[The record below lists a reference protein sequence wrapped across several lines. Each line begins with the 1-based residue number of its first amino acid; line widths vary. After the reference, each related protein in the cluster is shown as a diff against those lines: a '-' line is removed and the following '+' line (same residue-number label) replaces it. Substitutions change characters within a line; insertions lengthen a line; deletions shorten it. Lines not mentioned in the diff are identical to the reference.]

1 MIILQANK
9 IERSFAGEV
18 LFDNITLQVDERD
31 RIALVGK
38 NGAGKST
45 LLKILVGEEEPTS
58 GEINKKK
65 DISLSYLAQDSRF
78 ESENTIYDEML
89 HVFDDLRRTEK
100 QLRQME
106 LEMGE
111 KSGEDLDKL
120 MADYDRLSENFRQA
134 GGFTYEADIRAILNG
149 FKFDE
154 SMWQMKIA
162 ELSGGQNTRLALAK
176 MLLEKPNLLVL
187 DEPTNHLDI
196 ETIAWLENY
205 LVNYSGALII
215 VSHDRYFLDKVATV
229 TLDLTKHS
237 LDRYVGN
244 YSRFVELKEQ
254 KLATEAKNYEKQ
266 QKEIAALEDFVNRNL
281 VRASTTKRAQS
292 RRKQLEK
299 MERLDKPESGKKSAN
314 MTFQSEKTSGNV
326 VLTVENAAIGYD
338 GEILSEPINLDLRKM
353 NAVAI
358 VGPNGIGKSTFIK
371 SIVDQIPFIKGEKRF
386 GANVEVG
393 YYDQTQSKLT
403 PSNTVLDELWND
415 FKLTP
420 EVEIRNRLGAFLF
433 SGDDVKKSVGM
444 LSGGEKAR
452 LLLAKLSMENNNF
465 LILDEPTNHLDND
478 MVLWLEE
485 FLNSFRG
492 VLIMVTHDRYFLDR
506 VTNKIVEI
514 DKGKLYEYDTNYSG
528 FVELKVQR
536 EEMELAT
543 ERKRQSLLR
552 VEMEWMKQGIKAR
565 GTRQRARTERFE
577 ELKNAKGP
585 SMQQNVEMDS
595 ISSRL
600 GKTTIELEHI
610 SKGFGD
616 KHLINDFSYIFLRD
630 DRIGFIG
637 PNGCGK
643 STLMKMIMG
652 ILKPDEGNITIGD
665 TVKIGYFAQ
674 ENEDMTGDIRVI
686 DYIKNVAEYIQT
698 TKGQTSASQMLDRF
712 LFPPELQY
720 TPLDKLSGGEQRRL
734 YLLKVLM
741 EAPNVLILDEPT
753 NDLDIQ
759 TLTILEDYLD
769 TFAGIVITVSHDR
782 YFLDRIVNRI
792 FAFEEGGHLKQYE
805 GGYTDYLEKVKPA
818 AKPEKSKPA
827 KKENNGK
834 KFQKEHQKKLK
845 FTYKEQKEFETI
857 DDDIA
862 KLEEKL
868 EQLDEEIMENAT
880 NSGKLAEL
888 TEQKESAQAELD
900 EKMDR
905 WVYLNDLAEQIANQ

>member
-1 MIILQANK
+1 MNILNIEHISK
-9 IERSFAGEV
+9 IYGEKV
-18 LFDNITLQVDERD
+18 IFDDVSLGIHSGDKIGVIGVNGT
-31 RIALVGK
+31 GK
-38 NGAGKST
+38 TT
-45 LLKILVGEEEPTS
+45 LLKIIAKINEPDK
-58 GEINKKK
+58 GQIICGNG
-65 DISLSYLAQDSRF
+65 IRVSYLPQNPEFPKKQSILEYVMDGKEHQDWKT
-78 ESENTIYDEML
+78 ESEAKTILTKLGIYD
-89 HVFDDLRRTEK
+89 
-100 QLRQME
+100 
-106 LEMGE
+106 
-111 KSGEDLDKL
+111 
-120 MADYDRLSENFRQA
+120 
-134 GGFTYEADIRAILNG
+134 
-149 FKFDE
+149 FDE
-154 SMWQMKIA
+154 GCDH
-162 ELSGGQNTRLALAK
+162 LSGGQKKRVALART
-176 MLLEKPNLLVL
+176 LV
-187 DEPTNHLDI
+187 DPT
-196 ETIAWLENY
+196 
-205 LVNYSGALII
+205 
-215 VSHDRYFLDKVATV
+215 
-229 TLDLTKHS
+229 
-237 LDRYVGN
+237 
-244 YSRFVELKEQ
+244 
-254 KLATEAKNYEKQ
+254 
-266 QKEIAALEDFVNRNL
+266 
-281 VRASTTKRAQS
+281 
-292 RRKQLEK
+292 
-299 MERLDKPESGKKSAN
+299 
-314 MTFQSEKTSGNV
+314 
-326 VLTVENAAIGYD
+326 
-338 GEILSEPINLDLRKM
+338 
-353 NAVAI
+353 
-358 VGPNGIGKSTFIK
+358 
-371 SIVDQIPFIKGEKRF
+371 
-386 GANVEVG
+386 EV
-393 YYDQTQSKLT
+393 
-403 PSNTVLDELWND
+403 
-415 FKLTP
+415 
-420 EVEIRNRLGAFLF
+420 
-433 SGDDVKKSVGM
+433 
-444 LSGGEKAR
+444 
-452 LLLAKLSMENNNF
+452 

-514 DKGKLYEYDTNYSG
+514 EKGKLYEYDTNYSG
-528 FVELKVQR
+528 FIELKVQR

-616 KHLINDFSYIFLRD
+616 KHLINDFSYIVLRD

-652 ILKPDEGNITIGD
+652 ILKPDVGNITIGD

-686 DYIKNVAEYIQT
+686 DYIRNVAEYIQT
-698 TKGQTSASQMLDRF
+698 TKGQASASQMLDRF

-805 GGYTDYLEKVKPA
+805 GGYTDYLEKVKPIA
-818 AKPEKSKPA
+818 KQEKGKPEK
-827 KKENNGK
+827 KESNGK

-862 KLEEKL
+862 KLEEK
-868 EQLDEEIMENAT
+868 NRT
-880 NSGKLAEL
+880 V
-888 TEQKESAQAELD
+888 
-900 EKMDR
+900 R
-905 WVYLNDLAEQIANQ
+905 

>member
-1 MIILQANK
+1 MMNILNIEHISK
-9 IERSFAGEV
+9 IYGEKV
-18 LFDNITLQVDERD
+18 IFDDVSLGIHSGDKIGVIGVNGT
-31 RIALVGK
+31 GK
-38 NGAGKST
+38 TT
-45 LLKILVGEEEPTS
+45 LLKIIAKINEPDK
-58 GEINKKK
+58 GQIICGNG
-65 DISLSYLAQDSRF
+65 IRVSYLPQNPEFPKKQSILEYVMDGKEHQDWKT
-78 ESENTIYDEML
+78 ESEAKTILTKLGIYD
-89 HVFDDLRRTEK
+89 
-100 QLRQME
+100 
-106 LEMGE
+106 
-111 KSGEDLDKL
+111 
-120 MADYDRLSENFRQA
+120 
-134 GGFTYEADIRAILNG
+134 
-149 FKFDE
+149 FDE
-154 SMWQMKIA
+154 GCDH
-162 ELSGGQNTRLALAK
+162 LSGGQKKRVALART
-176 MLLEKPNLLVL
+176 LV
-187 DEPTNHLDI
+187 DPT
-196 ETIAWLENY
+196 
-205 LVNYSGALII
+205 
-215 VSHDRYFLDKVATV
+215 
-229 TLDLTKHS
+229 
-237 LDRYVGN
+237 
-244 YSRFVELKEQ
+244 
-254 KLATEAKNYEKQ
+254 
-266 QKEIAALEDFVNRNL
+266 
-281 VRASTTKRAQS
+281 
-292 RRKQLEK
+292 
-299 MERLDKPESGKKSAN
+299 
-314 MTFQSEKTSGNV
+314 
-326 VLTVENAAIGYD
+326 
-338 GEILSEPINLDLRKM
+338 
-353 NAVAI
+353 
-358 VGPNGIGKSTFIK
+358 
-371 SIVDQIPFIKGEKRF
+371 
-386 GANVEVG
+386 EV
-393 YYDQTQSKLT
+393 
-403 PSNTVLDELWND
+403 
-415 FKLTP
+415 
-420 EVEIRNRLGAFLF
+420 
-433 SGDDVKKSVGM
+433 
-444 LSGGEKAR
+444 
-452 LLLAKLSMENNNF
+452 

-698 TKGQTSASQMLDRF
+698 TKGQASASQMLDRF

-845 FTYKEQKEFETI
+845 FTYKEQKEFEKI

>member
-1 MIILQANK
+1 MNILNIEHISK
-9 IERSFAGEV
+9 IYGEKV
-18 LFDNITLQVDERD
+18 IFDDVSLGIHSGDKIGVIGVNGT
-31 RIALVGK
+31 GK
-38 NGAGKST
+38 TT
-45 LLKILVGEEEPTS
+45 LLKIIAKINEPDK
-58 GEINKKK
+58 GQIICGNG
-65 DISLSYLAQDSRF
+65 IRVSYLPQNPEFPKKQSILEYVMDGKEHQDWKT
-78 ESENTIYDEML
+78 ESEAKTILTKLGIYD
-89 HVFDDLRRTEK
+89 
-100 QLRQME
+100 
-106 LEMGE
+106 
-111 KSGEDLDKL
+111 
-120 MADYDRLSENFRQA
+120 
-134 GGFTYEADIRAILNG
+134 
-149 FKFDE
+149 FDE
-154 SMWQMKIA
+154 GCDH
-162 ELSGGQNTRLALAK
+162 LSGGQKKRVALART
-176 MLLEKPNLLVL
+176 LV
-187 DEPTNHLDI
+187 DPT
-196 ETIAWLENY
+196 
-205 LVNYSGALII
+205 
-215 VSHDRYFLDKVATV
+215 
-229 TLDLTKHS
+229 
-237 LDRYVGN
+237 
-244 YSRFVELKEQ
+244 
-254 KLATEAKNYEKQ
+254 
-266 QKEIAALEDFVNRNL
+266 
-281 VRASTTKRAQS
+281 
-292 RRKQLEK
+292 
-299 MERLDKPESGKKSAN
+299 
-314 MTFQSEKTSGNV
+314 
-326 VLTVENAAIGYD
+326 
-338 GEILSEPINLDLRKM
+338 
-353 NAVAI
+353 
-358 VGPNGIGKSTFIK
+358 
-371 SIVDQIPFIKGEKRF
+371 
-386 GANVEVG
+386 EV
-393 YYDQTQSKLT
+393 
-403 PSNTVLDELWND
+403 
-415 FKLTP
+415 
-420 EVEIRNRLGAFLF
+420 
-433 SGDDVKKSVGM
+433 
-444 LSGGEKAR
+444 
-452 LLLAKLSMENNNF
+452 

-610 SKGFGD
+610 SKGFGN

-698 TKGQTSASQMLDRF
+698 TKGQASASQMLDRF

-805 GGYTDYLEKVKPA
+805 GGYIDYLEKVKPA

>member
-1 MIILQANK
+1 MNILNIEHISK
-9 IERSFAGEV
+9 IYGEKV
-18 LFDNITLQVDERD
+18 IFDDVSLGIHSGDKIGVIGVNGT
-31 RIALVGK
+31 GK
-38 NGAGKST
+38 TT
-45 LLKILVGEEEPTS
+45 LLKIIAKINEPDK
-58 GEINKKK
+58 GQIICGNG
-65 DISLSYLAQDSRF
+65 IRVSYLPQNPEFPKKQSILEYVLDGKEHQDWKT
-78 ESENTIYDEML
+78 ESEAKTILTKLGIYD
-89 HVFDDLRRTEK
+89 
-100 QLRQME
+100 
-106 LEMGE
+106 
-111 KSGEDLDKL
+111 
-120 MADYDRLSENFRQA
+120 
-134 GGFTYEADIRAILNG
+134 
-149 FKFDE
+149 FDE
-154 SMWQMKIA
+154 GCDH
-162 ELSGGQNTRLALAK
+162 LSGGQKKRVALART
-176 MLLEKPNLLVL
+176 LV
-187 DEPTNHLDI
+187 DPT
-196 ETIAWLENY
+196 
-205 LVNYSGALII
+205 
-215 VSHDRYFLDKVATV
+215 
-229 TLDLTKHS
+229 
-237 LDRYVGN
+237 
-244 YSRFVELKEQ
+244 
-254 KLATEAKNYEKQ
+254 
-266 QKEIAALEDFVNRNL
+266 
-281 VRASTTKRAQS
+281 
-292 RRKQLEK
+292 
-299 MERLDKPESGKKSAN
+299 
-314 MTFQSEKTSGNV
+314 
-326 VLTVENAAIGYD
+326 
-338 GEILSEPINLDLRKM
+338 
-353 NAVAI
+353 
-358 VGPNGIGKSTFIK
+358 
-371 SIVDQIPFIKGEKRF
+371 
-386 GANVEVG
+386 EV
-393 YYDQTQSKLT
+393 
-403 PSNTVLDELWND
+403 
-415 FKLTP
+415 
-420 EVEIRNRLGAFLF
+420 
-433 SGDDVKKSVGM
+433 
-444 LSGGEKAR
+444 
-452 LLLAKLSMENNNF
+452 

-698 TKGQTSASQMLDRF
+698 TKGQASASQMLDRF

>member
-1 MIILQANK
+1 MNILNIEHISK
-9 IERSFAGEV
+9 IYGEKV
-18 LFDNITLQVDERD
+18 IFDDVSLGIHSGDKIGVIGVNGT
-31 RIALVGK
+31 GK
-38 NGAGKST
+38 TT
-45 LLKILVGEEEPTS
+45 LLKIIAKINEPDK
-58 GEINKKK
+58 GQIICGNG
-65 DISLSYLAQDSRF
+65 IRVSYLPQNPEFPKKQSILEYVMDGKEHQDWKT
-78 ESENTIYDEML
+78 ESEAKTILTKLGIYD
-89 HVFDDLRRTEK
+89 
-100 QLRQME
+100 
-106 LEMGE
+106 
-111 KSGEDLDKL
+111 
-120 MADYDRLSENFRQA
+120 
-134 GGFTYEADIRAILNG
+134 
-149 FKFDE
+149 FDE
-154 SMWQMKIA
+154 GCDH
-162 ELSGGQNTRLALAK
+162 LSGGQKKRVALART
-176 MLLEKPNLLVL
+176 LV
-187 DEPTNHLDI
+187 DPT
-196 ETIAWLENY
+196 
-205 LVNYSGALII
+205 
-215 VSHDRYFLDKVATV
+215 
-229 TLDLTKHS
+229 
-237 LDRYVGN
+237 
-244 YSRFVELKEQ
+244 
-254 KLATEAKNYEKQ
+254 
-266 QKEIAALEDFVNRNL
+266 
-281 VRASTTKRAQS
+281 
-292 RRKQLEK
+292 
-299 MERLDKPESGKKSAN
+299 
-314 MTFQSEKTSGNV
+314 
-326 VLTVENAAIGYD
+326 
-338 GEILSEPINLDLRKM
+338 
-353 NAVAI
+353 
-358 VGPNGIGKSTFIK
+358 
-371 SIVDQIPFIKGEKRF
+371 
-386 GANVEVG
+386 EV
-393 YYDQTQSKLT
+393 
-403 PSNTVLDELWND
+403 
-415 FKLTP
+415 
-420 EVEIRNRLGAFLF
+420 
-433 SGDDVKKSVGM
+433 
-444 LSGGEKAR
+444 
-452 LLLAKLSMENNNF
+452 

-610 SKGFGD
+610 SKGFGN

-698 TKGQTSASQMLDRF
+698 TKGQVSASQMLDRF

-805 GGYTDYLEKVKPA
+805 GGYTDYIEKVKPA

>member
-1 MIILQANK
+1 MNILNIEHISK
-9 IERSFAGEV
+9 IYGEKV
-18 LFDNITLQVDERD
+18 IFDDVSLGIHSGDKIGVIGVNGT
-31 RIALVGK
+31 GK
-38 NGAGKST
+38 TT
-45 LLKILVGEEEPTS
+45 LLKIIAKINEPDK
-58 GEINKKK
+58 GQIICGNG
-65 DISLSYLAQDSRF
+65 IRVSYLPQNPEFPKKQSILEYVMDGKEHQDWKT
-78 ESENTIYDEML
+78 ESEAKTILTKLGIYD
-89 HVFDDLRRTEK
+89 
-100 QLRQME
+100 
-106 LEMGE
+106 
-111 KSGEDLDKL
+111 
-120 MADYDRLSENFRQA
+120 
-134 GGFTYEADIRAILNG
+134 
-149 FKFDE
+149 FDE
-154 SMWQMKIA
+154 GCDH
-162 ELSGGQNTRLALAK
+162 LSGGQKKRVALART
-176 MLLEKPNLLVL
+176 LV
-187 DEPTNHLDI
+187 DPT
-196 ETIAWLENY
+196 
-205 LVNYSGALII
+205 
-215 VSHDRYFLDKVATV
+215 
-229 TLDLTKHS
+229 
-237 LDRYVGN
+237 
-244 YSRFVELKEQ
+244 
-254 KLATEAKNYEKQ
+254 
-266 QKEIAALEDFVNRNL
+266 
-281 VRASTTKRAQS
+281 
-292 RRKQLEK
+292 
-299 MERLDKPESGKKSAN
+299 
-314 MTFQSEKTSGNV
+314 
-326 VLTVENAAIGYD
+326 
-338 GEILSEPINLDLRKM
+338 
-353 NAVAI
+353 
-358 VGPNGIGKSTFIK
+358 
-371 SIVDQIPFIKGEKRF
+371 
-386 GANVEVG
+386 EV
-393 YYDQTQSKLT
+393 
-403 PSNTVLDELWND
+403 
-415 FKLTP
+415 
-420 EVEIRNRLGAFLF
+420 
-433 SGDDVKKSVGM
+433 
-444 LSGGEKAR
+444 
-452 LLLAKLSMENNNF
+452 

-616 KHLINDFSYIFLRD
+616 KHLINDFSYIVLRD

-686 DYIKNVAEYIQT
+686 DYIRNVAEYIQT
-698 TKGQTSASQMLDRF
+698 TKGQASASQMLDRF

-805 GGYTDYLEKVKPA
+805 GGYTDYLEKVKPI
-818 AKPEKSKPA
+818 AKQEKSKPE

-834 KFQKEHQKKLK
+834 KCQKEHQKKLK

-862 KLEEKL
+862 KLEEKI

-888 TEQKESAQAELD
+888 TQQKEETEEALN

>member
-1 MIILQANK
+1 MNILNIEHISK
-9 IERSFAGEV
+9 IYGEKV
-18 LFDNITLQVDERD
+18 IFDDVSLGIHSGDKIGVIGVNGT
-31 RIALVGK
+31 GK
-38 NGAGKST
+38 TT
-45 LLKILVGEEEPTS
+45 LLKIIAKINEPDK
-58 GEINKKK
+58 GQIICGNG
-65 DISLSYLAQDSRF
+65 IRVSYLPQNPEFPKKQSILEYVMDGKEHQDWKT
-78 ESENTIYDEML
+78 ESEAKTILTKLGIYD
-89 HVFDDLRRTEK
+89 
-100 QLRQME
+100 
-106 LEMGE
+106 
-111 KSGEDLDKL
+111 
-120 MADYDRLSENFRQA
+120 
-134 GGFTYEADIRAILNG
+134 
-149 FKFDE
+149 FDE
-154 SMWQMKIA
+154 GCDH
-162 ELSGGQNTRLALAK
+162 LSGGQKKRVALART
-176 MLLEKPNLLVL
+176 LV
-187 DEPTNHLDI
+187 DPT
-196 ETIAWLENY
+196 
-205 LVNYSGALII
+205 
-215 VSHDRYFLDKVATV
+215 
-229 TLDLTKHS
+229 
-237 LDRYVGN
+237 
-244 YSRFVELKEQ
+244 
-254 KLATEAKNYEKQ
+254 
-266 QKEIAALEDFVNRNL
+266 
-281 VRASTTKRAQS
+281 
-292 RRKQLEK
+292 
-299 MERLDKPESGKKSAN
+299 
-314 MTFQSEKTSGNV
+314 
-326 VLTVENAAIGYD
+326 
-338 GEILSEPINLDLRKM
+338 
-353 NAVAI
+353 
-358 VGPNGIGKSTFIK
+358 
-371 SIVDQIPFIKGEKRF
+371 
-386 GANVEVG
+386 EV
-393 YYDQTQSKLT
+393 
-403 PSNTVLDELWND
+403 
-415 FKLTP
+415 
-420 EVEIRNRLGAFLF
+420 
-433 SGDDVKKSVGM
+433 
-444 LSGGEKAR
+444 
-452 LLLAKLSMENNNF
+452 

-616 KHLINDFSYIFLRD
+616 KHLINDFSYIVLRD

-686 DYIKNVAEYIQT
+686 DYIRNVAEYIQT
-698 TKGQTSASQMLDRF
+698 TKGQASASQMLDRF

-805 GGYTDYLEKVKPA
+805 GGYTDYLEKVKPI
-818 AKPEKSKPA
+818 AKQEKSKPE
-827 KKENNGK
+827 KKKNNGK

-862 KLEEKL
+862 KLEEKI

-888 TEQKESAQAELD
+888 TQQKEETEEALN

>member
-1 MIILQANK
+1 ML
-9 IERSFAGEV
+9 
-18 LFDNITLQVDERD
+18 
-31 RIALVGK
+31 
-38 NGAGKST
+38 
-45 LLKILVGEEEPTS
+45 
-58 GEINKKK
+58 K
-65 DISLSYLAQDSRF
+65 DISLDVNKGEVVAIIGPSGSGKSTFLKIIAGIEEPDAGEIVSGRGVTVSYLAQAPQFNPGDTIVGYVIKDKNNA
-78 ESENTIYDEML
+78 SEAEAKTILTKLGITDFDAAINT
-89 HVFDDLRRTEK
+89 
-100 QLRQME
+100 
-106 LEMGE
+106 
-111 KSGEDLDKL
+111 
-120 MADYDRLSENFRQA
+120 
-134 GGFTYEADIRAILNG
+134 
-149 FKFDE
+149 
-154 SMWQMKIA
+154 
-162 ELSGGQNTRLALAK
+162 LSGGQRKRIALART
-176 MLLEKPNLLVL
+176 LVS
-187 DEPTNHLDI
+187 P
-196 ETIAWLENY
+196 A
-205 LVNYSGALII
+205 
-215 VSHDRYFLDKVATV
+215 
-229 TLDLTKHS
+229 
-237 LDRYVGN
+237 
-244 YSRFVELKEQ
+244 
-254 KLATEAKNYEKQ
+254 
-266 QKEIAALEDFVNRNL
+266 
-281 VRASTTKRAQS
+281 
-292 RRKQLEK
+292 
-299 MERLDKPESGKKSAN
+299 
-314 MTFQSEKTSGNV
+314 
-326 VLTVENAAIGYD
+326 
-338 GEILSEPINLDLRKM
+338 
-353 NAVAI
+353 
-358 VGPNGIGKSTFIK
+358 
-371 SIVDQIPFIKGEKRF
+371 
-386 GANVEVG
+386 EV
-393 YYDQTQSKLT
+393 
-403 PSNTVLDELWND
+403 
-415 FKLTP
+415 
-420 EVEIRNRLGAFLF
+420 
-433 SGDDVKKSVGM
+433 
-444 LSGGEKAR
+444 
-452 LLLAKLSMENNNF
+452 

-616 KHLINDFSYIFLRD
+616 KHLINDFSYIVLRD

-637 PNGCGK
+637 SNGCGK

-686 DYIKNVAEYIQT
+686 DYIRNVAEYIQT
-698 TKGQTSASQMLDRF
+698 TKGQASASQMLDRF

-805 GGYTDYLEKVKPA
+805 GGYTDYLE
-818 AKPEKSKPA
+818 AKERKGQSLETRSDMNGGTVQGETAEPEK
-827 KKENNGK
+827 KKSAADTWKQNRK
-834 KFQKEHQKKLK
+834 QKLK
-845 FTYKEQKEFETI
+845 FTYKEQKEFDTI

-862 KLEEKL
+862 ALEERL
-868 EQLDEEIMENAT
+868 EQKRSRRPLFQDVR
-880 NSGKLAEL
+880 
-888 TEQKESAQAELD
+888 QK
-900 EKMDR
+900 
-905 WVYLNDLAEQIANQ
+905 

>member
-1 MIILQANK
+1 MMNILNIEHISK
-9 IERSFAGEV
+9 IYGEKV
-18 LFDNITLQVDERD
+18 IFDDVSLGIHSGDKIGVIGVNGT
-31 RIALVGK
+31 GK
-38 NGAGKST
+38 TT
-45 LLKILVGEEEPTS
+45 LLKIIVKINEPDK
-58 GEINKKK
+58 GQIICGNG
-65 DISLSYLAQDSRF
+65 IRVSYLPQNPEFPKKQSILEYVMDGKEHQDWKT
-78 ESENTIYDEML
+78 ESEAKTILTKLGIYD
-89 HVFDDLRRTEK
+89 
-100 QLRQME
+100 
-106 LEMGE
+106 
-111 KSGEDLDKL
+111 
-120 MADYDRLSENFRQA
+120 
-134 GGFTYEADIRAILNG
+134 
-149 FKFDE
+149 FDE
-154 SMWQMKIA
+154 GCDH
-162 ELSGGQNTRLALAK
+162 LSGGQKKRVALART
-176 MLLEKPNLLVL
+176 LV
-187 DEPTNHLDI
+187 DPT
-196 ETIAWLENY
+196 
-205 LVNYSGALII
+205 
-215 VSHDRYFLDKVATV
+215 
-229 TLDLTKHS
+229 
-237 LDRYVGN
+237 
-244 YSRFVELKEQ
+244 
-254 KLATEAKNYEKQ
+254 
-266 QKEIAALEDFVNRNL
+266 
-281 VRASTTKRAQS
+281 
-292 RRKQLEK
+292 
-299 MERLDKPESGKKSAN
+299 
-314 MTFQSEKTSGNV
+314 
-326 VLTVENAAIGYD
+326 
-338 GEILSEPINLDLRKM
+338 
-353 NAVAI
+353 
-358 VGPNGIGKSTFIK
+358 
-371 SIVDQIPFIKGEKRF
+371 
-386 GANVEVG
+386 EV
-393 YYDQTQSKLT
+393 
-403 PSNTVLDELWND
+403 
-415 FKLTP
+415 
-420 EVEIRNRLGAFLF
+420 
-433 SGDDVKKSVGM
+433 
-444 LSGGEKAR
+444 
-452 LLLAKLSMENNNF
+452 

-698 TKGQTSASQMLDRF
+698 TKGQASASQMLDRF

>member
-1 MIILQANK
+1 MNILNIEHISK
-9 IERSFAGEV
+9 IYGEKV
-18 LFDNITLQVDERD
+18 IFDDVSLGIHSGDKIGVIGVNGT
-31 RIALVGK
+31 GK
-38 NGAGKST
+38 TT
-45 LLKILVGEEEPTS
+45 LLKIIAKINEPDK
-58 GEINKKK
+58 GQIICGNG
-65 DISLSYLAQDSRF
+65 IRVSYLPQNPEFPKKQSILEYVMDGKEHQDWKT
-78 ESENTIYDEML
+78 ESEAKKILTKLGIYD
-89 HVFDDLRRTEK
+89 
-100 QLRQME
+100 
-106 LEMGE
+106 
-111 KSGEDLDKL
+111 
-120 MADYDRLSENFRQA
+120 
-134 GGFTYEADIRAILNG
+134 
-149 FKFDE
+149 FDE
-154 SMWQMKIA
+154 GCDH
-162 ELSGGQNTRLALAK
+162 LSGGQKKRVALART
-176 MLLEKPNLLVL
+176 LV
-187 DEPTNHLDI
+187 DPT
-196 ETIAWLENY
+196 
-205 LVNYSGALII
+205 
-215 VSHDRYFLDKVATV
+215 
-229 TLDLTKHS
+229 
-237 LDRYVGN
+237 
-244 YSRFVELKEQ
+244 
-254 KLATEAKNYEKQ
+254 
-266 QKEIAALEDFVNRNL
+266 
-281 VRASTTKRAQS
+281 
-292 RRKQLEK
+292 
-299 MERLDKPESGKKSAN
+299 
-314 MTFQSEKTSGNV
+314 
-326 VLTVENAAIGYD
+326 
-338 GEILSEPINLDLRKM
+338 
-353 NAVAI
+353 
-358 VGPNGIGKSTFIK
+358 
-371 SIVDQIPFIKGEKRF
+371 
-386 GANVEVG
+386 EV
-393 YYDQTQSKLT
+393 
-403 PSNTVLDELWND
+403 
-415 FKLTP
+415 
-420 EVEIRNRLGAFLF
+420 
-433 SGDDVKKSVGM
+433 
-444 LSGGEKAR
+444 
-452 LLLAKLSMENNNF
+452 

-610 SKGFGD
+610 SKGFGN

-698 TKGQTSASQMLDRF
+698 TKGQASASQMLDRF

>member
-1 MIILQANK
+1 MNILNIEHISK
-9 IERSFAGEV
+9 IYGEKV
-18 LFDNITLQVDERD
+18 IFDDVSLGIHSGDKIGVIGVNGT
-31 RIALVGK
+31 GK
-38 NGAGKST
+38 TT
-45 LLKILVGEEEPTS
+45 LLKIIAKINEPDK
-58 GEINKKK
+58 GQIICGNG
-65 DISLSYLAQDSRF
+65 IRVSYLPQNPEFPKKQSILEYVMDGKEHQDWKT
-78 ESENTIYDEML
+78 ESEAKTILTKLGIYD
-89 HVFDDLRRTEK
+89 
-100 QLRQME
+100 
-106 LEMGE
+106 
-111 KSGEDLDKL
+111 
-120 MADYDRLSENFRQA
+120 
-134 GGFTYEADIRAILNG
+134 
-149 FKFDE
+149 FDE
-154 SMWQMKIA
+154 GCDH
-162 ELSGGQNTRLALAK
+162 LSGGQKKRVALART
-176 MLLEKPNLLVL
+176 LV
-187 DEPTNHLDI
+187 DPT
-196 ETIAWLENY
+196 
-205 LVNYSGALII
+205 
-215 VSHDRYFLDKVATV
+215 
-229 TLDLTKHS
+229 
-237 LDRYVGN
+237 
-244 YSRFVELKEQ
+244 
-254 KLATEAKNYEKQ
+254 
-266 QKEIAALEDFVNRNL
+266 
-281 VRASTTKRAQS
+281 
-292 RRKQLEK
+292 
-299 MERLDKPESGKKSAN
+299 
-314 MTFQSEKTSGNV
+314 
-326 VLTVENAAIGYD
+326 
-338 GEILSEPINLDLRKM
+338 
-353 NAVAI
+353 
-358 VGPNGIGKSTFIK
+358 
-371 SIVDQIPFIKGEKRF
+371 
-386 GANVEVG
+386 EV
-393 YYDQTQSKLT
+393 
-403 PSNTVLDELWND
+403 
-415 FKLTP
+415 
-420 EVEIRNRLGAFLF
+420 
-433 SGDDVKKSVGM
+433 
-444 LSGGEKAR
+444 
-452 LLLAKLSMENNNF
+452 

-595 ISSRL
+595 TSSRL

-610 SKGFGD
+610 SKGFGN
-616 KHLINDFSYIFLRD
+616 KHQINDFSYIFLRD

-698 TKGQTSASQMLDRF
+698 TKGQASASQMLDRF

>member
-1 MIILQANK
+1 MNILNIEHISK
-9 IERSFAGEV
+9 IYGEKV
-18 LFDNITLQVDERD
+18 IFDDVSLGIHSGDKIGVIGVNGT
-31 RIALVGK
+31 GK
-38 NGAGKST
+38 TT
-45 LLKILVGEEEPTS
+45 LLKIIAKINEPDK
-58 GEINKKK
+58 GQIICGNG
-65 DISLSYLAQDSRF
+65 IRVSYLPQNPEFPKKQSILEYVMDGKEHQDWKT
-78 ESENTIYDEML
+78 ESEAKTILTKLGIYD
-89 HVFDDLRRTEK
+89 
-100 QLRQME
+100 
-106 LEMGE
+106 
-111 KSGEDLDKL
+111 
-120 MADYDRLSENFRQA
+120 
-134 GGFTYEADIRAILNG
+134 
-149 FKFDE
+149 FDE
-154 SMWQMKIA
+154 GCDH
-162 ELSGGQNTRLALAK
+162 LSGGQKKRVALART
-176 MLLEKPNLLVL
+176 LV
-187 DEPTNHLDI
+187 DPT
-196 ETIAWLENY
+196 
-205 LVNYSGALII
+205 
-215 VSHDRYFLDKVATV
+215 
-229 TLDLTKHS
+229 
-237 LDRYVGN
+237 
-244 YSRFVELKEQ
+244 
-254 KLATEAKNYEKQ
+254 
-266 QKEIAALEDFVNRNL
+266 
-281 VRASTTKRAQS
+281 
-292 RRKQLEK
+292 
-299 MERLDKPESGKKSAN
+299 
-314 MTFQSEKTSGNV
+314 
-326 VLTVENAAIGYD
+326 
-338 GEILSEPINLDLRKM
+338 
-353 NAVAI
+353 
-358 VGPNGIGKSTFIK
+358 
-371 SIVDQIPFIKGEKRF
+371 
-386 GANVEVG
+386 EV
-393 YYDQTQSKLT
+393 
-403 PSNTVLDELWND
+403 
-415 FKLTP
+415 
-420 EVEIRNRLGAFLF
+420 
-433 SGDDVKKSVGM
+433 
-444 LSGGEKAR
+444 
-452 LLLAKLSMENNNF
+452 

-616 KHLINDFSYIFLRD
+616 KHLINDFSYIVLRD

-652 ILKPDEGNITIGD
+652 ILQPDEGNITIGD

-686 DYIKNVAEYIQT
+686 DYIRNVAEYIQT
-698 TKGQTSASQMLDRF
+698 TKGQASASQMLDRF

-759 TLTILEDYLD
+759 TLTILEDYL
-769 TFAGIVITVSHDR
+769 
-782 YFLDRIVNRI
+782 
-792 FAFEEGGHLKQYE
+792 
-805 GGYTDYLEKVKPA
+805 EKVKPI
-818 AKPEKSKPA
+818 AKQEKSKPE

-862 KLEEKL
+862 KLEEKI

-888 TEQKESAQAELD
+888 TQQKEETEEALN

>member
-1 MIILQANK
+1 MMNILNIEHISK
-9 IERSFAGEV
+9 IYGEKV
-18 LFDNITLQVDERD
+18 IFDDVSLGIHSGDKIGVIGVNGT
-31 RIALVGK
+31 GK
-38 NGAGKST
+38 TT
-45 LLKILVGEEEPTS
+45 LLKIIAKINEPDK
-58 GEINKKK
+58 GQIICGNR
-65 DISLSYLAQDSRF
+65 IRVSYLPQNPEFPKKQSILEYVMDGKEHQDWKT
-78 ESENTIYDEML
+78 ESEAKTILTKLGIYD
-89 HVFDDLRRTEK
+89 
-100 QLRQME
+100 
-106 LEMGE
+106 
-111 KSGEDLDKL
+111 
-120 MADYDRLSENFRQA
+120 
-134 GGFTYEADIRAILNG
+134 
-149 FKFDE
+149 FDE
-154 SMWQMKIA
+154 GCDH
-162 ELSGGQNTRLALAK
+162 LSGGQKKRVALART
-176 MLLEKPNLLVL
+176 LV
-187 DEPTNHLDI
+187 DPT
-196 ETIAWLENY
+196 
-205 LVNYSGALII
+205 
-215 VSHDRYFLDKVATV
+215 
-229 TLDLTKHS
+229 
-237 LDRYVGN
+237 
-244 YSRFVELKEQ
+244 
-254 KLATEAKNYEKQ
+254 
-266 QKEIAALEDFVNRNL
+266 
-281 VRASTTKRAQS
+281 
-292 RRKQLEK
+292 
-299 MERLDKPESGKKSAN
+299 
-314 MTFQSEKTSGNV
+314 
-326 VLTVENAAIGYD
+326 
-338 GEILSEPINLDLRKM
+338 
-353 NAVAI
+353 
-358 VGPNGIGKSTFIK
+358 
-371 SIVDQIPFIKGEKRF
+371 
-386 GANVEVG
+386 EV
-393 YYDQTQSKLT
+393 
-403 PSNTVLDELWND
+403 
-415 FKLTP
+415 
-420 EVEIRNRLGAFLF
+420 
-433 SGDDVKKSVGM
+433 
-444 LSGGEKAR
+444 
-452 LLLAKLSMENNNF
+452 

-616 KHLINDFSYIFLRD
+616 KHLINDFSYIVLRD

-686 DYIKNVAEYIQT
+686 DYIRNVAEYIQT
-698 TKGQTSASQMLDRF
+698 TKGQASASQMLDRF

-805 GGYTDYLEKVKPA
+805 GGYTDYLEKVKPI
-818 AKPEKSKPA
+818 AKQEKSKLE

-834 KFQKEHQKKLK
+834 KFRKEHQKKLK

-862 KLEEKL
+862 KLEEKI

-888 TEQKESAQAELD
+888 TQQKEETEEALNK
-900 EKMDR
+900 KMDR

>member
-1 MIILQANK
+1 MMNILNIEHISK
-9 IERSFAGEV
+9 IYGEKV
-18 LFDNITLQVDERD
+18 IFDDVSLGIHSGDKIGVIGVNGT
-31 RIALVGK
+31 GK
-38 NGAGKST
+38 TT
-45 LLKILVGEEEPTS
+45 LLKIIAKINEPDK
-58 GEINKKK
+58 GQIICGNG
-65 DISLSYLAQDSRF
+65 IRVSYLPQNPEFPKKQSILEYVMDGKEHQDWKT
-78 ESENTIYDEML
+78 ESEAKTILTKLGIYD
-89 HVFDDLRRTEK
+89 
-100 QLRQME
+100 
-106 LEMGE
+106 
-111 KSGEDLDKL
+111 
-120 MADYDRLSENFRQA
+120 
-134 GGFTYEADIRAILNG
+134 
-149 FKFDE
+149 FDE
-154 SMWQMKIA
+154 
-162 ELSGGQNTRLALAK
+162 ECDHLSGGQKKRVALART
-176 MLLEKPNLLVL
+176 LV
-187 DEPTNHLDI
+187 DPT
-196 ETIAWLENY
+196 
-205 LVNYSGALII
+205 
-215 VSHDRYFLDKVATV
+215 
-229 TLDLTKHS
+229 
-237 LDRYVGN
+237 
-244 YSRFVELKEQ
+244 
-254 KLATEAKNYEKQ
+254 
-266 QKEIAALEDFVNRNL
+266 
-281 VRASTTKRAQS
+281 
-292 RRKQLEK
+292 
-299 MERLDKPESGKKSAN
+299 
-314 MTFQSEKTSGNV
+314 
-326 VLTVENAAIGYD
+326 
-338 GEILSEPINLDLRKM
+338 
-353 NAVAI
+353 
-358 VGPNGIGKSTFIK
+358 
-371 SIVDQIPFIKGEKRF
+371 
-386 GANVEVG
+386 EV
-393 YYDQTQSKLT
+393 
-403 PSNTVLDELWND
+403 
-415 FKLTP
+415 
-420 EVEIRNRLGAFLF
+420 
-433 SGDDVKKSVGM
+433 
-444 LSGGEKAR
+444 
-452 LLLAKLSMENNNF
+452 

-698 TKGQTSASQMLDRF
+698 TKGQASASQMLDRF

-827 KKENNGK
+827 KKENSGK

>member
-1 MIILQANK
+1 MNILNIEHISK
-9 IERSFAGEV
+9 IYGEKV
-18 LFDNITLQVDERD
+18 IFDDVSLGIHSGDKIGVIGVNGT
-31 RIALVGK
+31 GK
-38 NGAGKST
+38 TT
-45 LLKILVGEEEPTS
+45 LLKIIAKINEPDK
-58 GEINKKK
+58 GQIICGNG
-65 DISLSYLAQDSRF
+65 IRVSYLPQNPEFPKKQSILEYVMDGKEHQDWKT
-78 ESENTIYDEML
+78 ESEAKTILTKLGIYD
-89 HVFDDLRRTEK
+89 
-100 QLRQME
+100 
-106 LEMGE
+106 
-111 KSGEDLDKL
+111 
-120 MADYDRLSENFRQA
+120 
-134 GGFTYEADIRAILNG
+134 
-149 FKFDE
+149 FDE
-154 SMWQMKIA
+154 
-162 ELSGGQNTRLALAK
+162 ECDHLSGGQKKRVALART
-176 MLLEKPNLLVL
+176 LV
-187 DEPTNHLDI
+187 DPT
-196 ETIAWLENY
+196 
-205 LVNYSGALII
+205 
-215 VSHDRYFLDKVATV
+215 
-229 TLDLTKHS
+229 
-237 LDRYVGN
+237 
-244 YSRFVELKEQ
+244 
-254 KLATEAKNYEKQ
+254 
-266 QKEIAALEDFVNRNL
+266 
-281 VRASTTKRAQS
+281 
-292 RRKQLEK
+292 
-299 MERLDKPESGKKSAN
+299 
-314 MTFQSEKTSGNV
+314 
-326 VLTVENAAIGYD
+326 
-338 GEILSEPINLDLRKM
+338 
-353 NAVAI
+353 
-358 VGPNGIGKSTFIK
+358 
-371 SIVDQIPFIKGEKRF
+371 
-386 GANVEVG
+386 EV
-393 YYDQTQSKLT
+393 
-403 PSNTVLDELWND
+403 
-415 FKLTP
+415 
-420 EVEIRNRLGAFLF
+420 
-433 SGDDVKKSVGM
+433 
-444 LSGGEKAR
+444 
-452 LLLAKLSMENNNF
+452 

-616 KHLINDFSYIFLRD
+616 KHLINDFSYIVLRD

-686 DYIKNVAEYIQT
+686 DYIRNVAEYIQT
-698 TKGQTSASQMLDRF
+698 TKGQASASQMLDRF

-805 GGYTDYLEKVKPA
+805 GGYTDYLEKVKPI
-818 AKPEKSKPA
+818 AKQEKSKLE

-862 KLEEKL
+862 KLEEKI

-888 TEQKESAQAELD
+888 TQQKEETEEALNK
-900 EKMDR
+900 KMDR

>member
-1 MIILQANK
+1 
-9 IERSFAGEV
+9 
-18 LFDNITLQVDERD
+18 
-31 RIALVGK
+31 
-38 NGAGKST
+38 
-45 LLKILVGEEEPTS
+45 
-58 GEINKKK
+58 
-65 DISLSYLAQDSRF
+65 
-78 ESENTIYDEML
+78 
-89 HVFDDLRRTEK
+89 
-100 QLRQME
+100 
-106 LEMGE
+106 
-111 KSGEDLDKL
+111 
-120 MADYDRLSENFRQA
+120 
-134 GGFTYEADIRAILNG
+134 
-149 FKFDE
+149 
-154 SMWQMKIA
+154 
-162 ELSGGQNTRLALAK
+162 
-176 MLLEKPNLLVL
+176 
-187 DEPTNHLDI
+187 
-196 ETIAWLENY
+196 
-205 LVNYSGALII
+205 
-215 VSHDRYFLDKVATV
+215 
-229 TLDLTKHS
+229 
-237 LDRYVGN
+237 
-244 YSRFVELKEQ
+244 
-254 KLATEAKNYEKQ
+254 
-266 QKEIAALEDFVNRNL
+266 
-281 VRASTTKRAQS
+281 
-292 RRKQLEK
+292 
-299 MERLDKPESGKKSAN
+299 
-314 MTFQSEKTSGNV
+314 
-326 VLTVENAAIGYD
+326 
-338 GEILSEPINLDLRKM
+338 
-353 NAVAI
+353 
-358 VGPNGIGKSTFIK
+358 
-371 SIVDQIPFIKGEKRF
+371 
-386 GANVEVG
+386 
-393 YYDQTQSKLT
+393 
-403 PSNTVLDELWND
+403 
-415 FKLTP
+415 
-420 EVEIRNRLGAFLF
+420 
-433 SGDDVKKSVGM
+433 
-444 LSGGEKAR
+444 
-452 LLLAKLSMENNNF
+452 
-465 LILDEPTNHLDND
+465 
-478 MVLWLEE
+478 
-485 FLNSFRG
+485 
-492 VLIMVTHDRYFLDR
+492 
-506 VTNKIVEI
+506 
-514 DKGKLYEYDTNYSG
+514 
-528 FVELKVQR
+528 
-536 EEMELAT
+536 
-543 ERKRQSLLR
+543 
-552 VEMEWMKQGIKAR
+552 
-565 GTRQRARTERFE
+565 
-577 ELKNAKGP
+577 
-585 SMQQNVEMDS
+585 MDS

-698 TKGQTSASQMLDRF
+698 TKGQASASQMLDRF

-818 AKPEKSKPA
+818 AKPEKSKPS

>member
-1 MIILQANK
+1 MNILNIEHISK
-9 IERSFAGEV
+9 IYGEKV
-18 LFDNITLQVDERD
+18 IFDDVSLGIHSGDKIGVIGVNGT
-31 RIALVGK
+31 GK
-38 NGAGKST
+38 TT
-45 LLKILVGEEEPTS
+45 LLKIIAKINEPDK
-58 GEINKKK
+58 GQIICGNG
-65 DISLSYLAQDSRF
+65 IRVSYLPQNPEFPKKQSILEYVMDGKEHQDWKT
-78 ESENTIYDEML
+78 ESEAKTILTKLGIYD
-89 HVFDDLRRTEK
+89 FDKGCDH
-100 QLRQME
+100 
-106 LEMGE
+106 
-111 KSGEDLDKL
+111 
-120 MADYDRLSENFRQA
+120 
-134 GGFTYEADIRAILNG
+134 
-149 FKFDE
+149 
-154 SMWQMKIA
+154 
-162 ELSGGQNTRLALAK
+162 LSGGQKKRVALART
-176 MLLEKPNLLVL
+176 LV
-187 DEPTNHLDI
+187 DPT
-196 ETIAWLENY
+196 
-205 LVNYSGALII
+205 
-215 VSHDRYFLDKVATV
+215 
-229 TLDLTKHS
+229 
-237 LDRYVGN
+237 
-244 YSRFVELKEQ
+244 
-254 KLATEAKNYEKQ
+254 
-266 QKEIAALEDFVNRNL
+266 
-281 VRASTTKRAQS
+281 
-292 RRKQLEK
+292 
-299 MERLDKPESGKKSAN
+299 
-314 MTFQSEKTSGNV
+314 
-326 VLTVENAAIGYD
+326 
-338 GEILSEPINLDLRKM
+338 
-353 NAVAI
+353 
-358 VGPNGIGKSTFIK
+358 
-371 SIVDQIPFIKGEKRF
+371 
-386 GANVEVG
+386 EV
-393 YYDQTQSKLT
+393 
-403 PSNTVLDELWND
+403 
-415 FKLTP
+415 
-420 EVEIRNRLGAFLF
+420 
-433 SGDDVKKSVGM
+433 
-444 LSGGEKAR
+444 
-452 LLLAKLSMENNNF
+452 

-485 FLNSFRG
+485 FLNGFRG

-585 SMQQNVEMDS
+585 AMQQNVEMDS

-616 KHLINDFSYIFLRD
+616 KHLINDFSYIVLRD

-652 ILKPDEGNITIGD
+652 ILEPDEGNITIGD

-686 DYIKNVAEYIQT
+686 DYIRNVAEYIQT
-698 TKGQTSASQMLDRF
+698 TKGQASASQMLDRF

-805 GGYTDYLEKVKPA
+805 GGYTDYLERVKPVV
-818 AKPEKSKPA
+818 KPEKSKSA
-827 KKENNGK
+827 KKENSGK
-834 KFQKEHQKKLK
+834 KFQKEPQVSFRGVGWGLWDLLAG
-845 FTYKEQKEFETI
+845 

-888 TEQKESAQAELD
+888 TEQKEAAQAQLD

>member
-1 MIILQANK
+1 MNILNIEHISK
-9 IERSFAGEV
+9 IYGEKV
-18 LFDNITLQVDERD
+18 IFDDVSLGIHSGDKIGVIGVNGT
-31 RIALVGK
+31 GK
-38 NGAGKST
+38 TT
-45 LLKILVGEEEPTS
+45 LLKIIAKINEPDK
-58 GEINKKK
+58 GQIICGNG
-65 DISLSYLAQDSRF
+65 IRVSYLPQNPEFPKKQSILEYVMDGKEHQDWKT
-78 ESENTIYDEML
+78 ESEAKTILTKLGIYD
-89 HVFDDLRRTEK
+89 
-100 QLRQME
+100 
-106 LEMGE
+106 
-111 KSGEDLDKL
+111 
-120 MADYDRLSENFRQA
+120 
-134 GGFTYEADIRAILNG
+134 
-149 FKFDE
+149 FDE
-154 SMWQMKIA
+154 GCDH
-162 ELSGGQNTRLALAK
+162 LSGGQKKRVALART
-176 MLLEKPNLLVL
+176 LV
-187 DEPTNHLDI
+187 DPT
-196 ETIAWLENY
+196 
-205 LVNYSGALII
+205 
-215 VSHDRYFLDKVATV
+215 
-229 TLDLTKHS
+229 
-237 LDRYVGN
+237 
-244 YSRFVELKEQ
+244 
-254 KLATEAKNYEKQ
+254 
-266 QKEIAALEDFVNRNL
+266 
-281 VRASTTKRAQS
+281 
-292 RRKQLEK
+292 
-299 MERLDKPESGKKSAN
+299 
-314 MTFQSEKTSGNV
+314 
-326 VLTVENAAIGYD
+326 
-338 GEILSEPINLDLRKM
+338 
-353 NAVAI
+353 
-358 VGPNGIGKSTFIK
+358 
-371 SIVDQIPFIKGEKRF
+371 
-386 GANVEVG
+386 EV
-393 YYDQTQSKLT
+393 
-403 PSNTVLDELWND
+403 
-415 FKLTP
+415 
-420 EVEIRNRLGAFLF
+420 
-433 SGDDVKKSVGM
+433 
-444 LSGGEKAR
+444 
-452 LLLAKLSMENNNF
+452 

-536 EEMELAT
+536 EETELAT

-616 KHLINDFSYIFLRD
+616 KHLINDFSYIVLRD

-686 DYIKNVAEYIQT
+686 DYIRNVAEYIQT
-698 TKGQTSASQMLDRF
+698 TKGQASASQMLDRF

-741 EAPNVLILDEPT
+741 EAPNVLSLDEPT

-805 GGYTDYLEKVKPA
+805 GGYTDYLEKVKPI
-818 AKPEKSKPA
+818 AKQEKSKLE

-834 KFQKEHQKKLK
+834 KFRKEHQKKLK

-862 KLEEKL
+862 KLEEKI

-888 TEQKESAQAELD
+888 TQQKEETEEALN

>member
-1 MIILQANK
+1 MNILNIEHISK
-9 IERSFAGEV
+9 IYGEKV
-18 LFDNITLQVDERD
+18 IFDDVSLGIHSGDKIGVIGVNGT
-31 RIALVGK
+31 GK
-38 NGAGKST
+38 TT
-45 LLKILVGEEEPTS
+45 LLKIIAKINEPDK
-58 GEINKKK
+58 GQIICGNG
-65 DISLSYLAQDSRF
+65 IRVSYLPQNPEFPKKQSILEYVMDGKEHQDWKT
-78 ESENTIYDEML
+78 ESEAKTILTKLGIYD
-89 HVFDDLRRTEK
+89 
-100 QLRQME
+100 
-106 LEMGE
+106 
-111 KSGEDLDKL
+111 
-120 MADYDRLSENFRQA
+120 
-134 GGFTYEADIRAILNG
+134 
-149 FKFDE
+149 FDE
-154 SMWQMKIA
+154 GCDH
-162 ELSGGQNTRLALAK
+162 LSGGQKKRVALART
-176 MLLEKPNLLVL
+176 LV
-187 DEPTNHLDI
+187 DPT
-196 ETIAWLENY
+196 
-205 LVNYSGALII
+205 
-215 VSHDRYFLDKVATV
+215 
-229 TLDLTKHS
+229 
-237 LDRYVGN
+237 
-244 YSRFVELKEQ
+244 
-254 KLATEAKNYEKQ
+254 
-266 QKEIAALEDFVNRNL
+266 
-281 VRASTTKRAQS
+281 
-292 RRKQLEK
+292 
-299 MERLDKPESGKKSAN
+299 
-314 MTFQSEKTSGNV
+314 
-326 VLTVENAAIGYD
+326 
-338 GEILSEPINLDLRKM
+338 
-353 NAVAI
+353 
-358 VGPNGIGKSTFIK
+358 
-371 SIVDQIPFIKGEKRF
+371 
-386 GANVEVG
+386 EV
-393 YYDQTQSKLT
+393 
-403 PSNTVLDELWND
+403 
-415 FKLTP
+415 
-420 EVEIRNRLGAFLF
+420 
-433 SGDDVKKSVGM
+433 
-444 LSGGEKAR
+444 
-452 LLLAKLSMENNNF
+452 

-514 DKGKLYEYDTNYSG
+514 EKGKLYEYDTNYSG
-528 FVELKVQR
+528 FIELKVQR

-616 KHLINDFSYIFLRD
+616 KHLINDFSYIVLRD

-652 ILKPDEGNITIGD
+652 ILKPDVGNITIGD

-686 DYIKNVAEYIQT
+686 DYIRNVAEYIQT
-698 TKGQTSASQMLDRF
+698 TKGQASASQMLDRF

-805 GGYTDYLEKVKPA
+805 GGYTDYLEKVKPIA
-818 AKPEKSKPA
+818 KQEKGKPEK
-827 KKENNGK
+827 KESNGK

-862 KLEEKL
+862 KLEEKI

-888 TEQKESAQAELD
+888 TQQKEETEEALN

>member
-1 MIILQANK
+1 MNILNIEHISK
-9 IERSFAGEV
+9 IYGEKV
-18 LFDNITLQVDERD
+18 IFDDVSLGIHSGDKIGVIGVNGT
-31 RIALVGK
+31 GK
-38 NGAGKST
+38 TT
-45 LLKILVGEEEPTS
+45 LLKIIAKINEPDK
-58 GEINKKK
+58 GQIICGNG
-65 DISLSYLAQDSRF
+65 IRVSYLPQNPEFPKKQSILEYVMDGKEHQDWKT
-78 ESENTIYDEML
+78 ESEAKTILTKLGIYD
-89 HVFDDLRRTEK
+89 
-100 QLRQME
+100 
-106 LEMGE
+106 
-111 KSGEDLDKL
+111 
-120 MADYDRLSENFRQA
+120 
-134 GGFTYEADIRAILNG
+134 
-149 FKFDE
+149 FDE
-154 SMWQMKIA
+154 GCDH
-162 ELSGGQNTRLALAK
+162 LSGGQKKRVALART
-176 MLLEKPNLLVL
+176 LV
-187 DEPTNHLDI
+187 DPT
-196 ETIAWLENY
+196 
-205 LVNYSGALII
+205 
-215 VSHDRYFLDKVATV
+215 
-229 TLDLTKHS
+229 
-237 LDRYVGN
+237 
-244 YSRFVELKEQ
+244 
-254 KLATEAKNYEKQ
+254 
-266 QKEIAALEDFVNRNL
+266 
-281 VRASTTKRAQS
+281 
-292 RRKQLEK
+292 
-299 MERLDKPESGKKSAN
+299 
-314 MTFQSEKTSGNV
+314 
-326 VLTVENAAIGYD
+326 
-338 GEILSEPINLDLRKM
+338 
-353 NAVAI
+353 
-358 VGPNGIGKSTFIK
+358 
-371 SIVDQIPFIKGEKRF
+371 
-386 GANVEVG
+386 EV
-393 YYDQTQSKLT
+393 
-403 PSNTVLDELWND
+403 
-415 FKLTP
+415 
-420 EVEIRNRLGAFLF
+420 
-433 SGDDVKKSVGM
+433 
-444 LSGGEKAR
+444 
-452 LLLAKLSMENNNF
+452 

-616 KHLINDFSYIFLRD
+616 KHLINDFSYIVLRD

-686 DYIKNVAEYIQT
+686 DYIRNVAEYIQT
-698 TKGQTSASQMLDRF
+698 TKGQASASQMLDRF

-720 TPLDKLSGGEQRRL
+720 TQLDKLSGGEQRRL

-805 GGYTDYLEKVKPA
+805 GGYTDYLEKVKPI
-818 AKPEKSKPA
+818 AKQEKSKLE

-834 KFQKEHQKKLK
+834 KFRKEHQKKLK

-862 KLEEKL
+862 KLEEKI

-888 TEQKESAQAELD
+888 TQQKEETEEALNK
-900 EKMDR
+900 KMDR

>member
-1 MIILQANK
+1 MMNILNIEHISK
-9 IERSFAGEV
+9 IYGEKV
-18 LFDNITLQVDERD
+18 IFDDVSLGIHSGDKIGVIGVNGT
-31 RIALVGK
+31 GK
-38 NGAGKST
+38 TT
-45 LLKILVGEEEPTS
+45 LLKIIAKINEPDK
-58 GEINKKK
+58 GQIICGNG
-65 DISLSYLAQDSRF
+65 IRVSYLPQNPEFPKKQSILEYVMDGKEHQDWKT
-78 ESENTIYDEML
+78 ESEAKTILTKLGIYD
-89 HVFDDLRRTEK
+89 
-100 QLRQME
+100 
-106 LEMGE
+106 
-111 KSGEDLDKL
+111 
-120 MADYDRLSENFRQA
+120 
-134 GGFTYEADIRAILNG
+134 
-149 FKFDE
+149 FDE
-154 SMWQMKIA
+154 GCDH
-162 ELSGGQNTRLALAK
+162 LSGGQKKRVALART
-176 MLLEKPNLLVL
+176 LV
-187 DEPTNHLDI
+187 DPT
-196 ETIAWLENY
+196 
-205 LVNYSGALII
+205 
-215 VSHDRYFLDKVATV
+215 
-229 TLDLTKHS
+229 
-237 LDRYVGN
+237 
-244 YSRFVELKEQ
+244 
-254 KLATEAKNYEKQ
+254 
-266 QKEIAALEDFVNRNL
+266 
-281 VRASTTKRAQS
+281 
-292 RRKQLEK
+292 
-299 MERLDKPESGKKSAN
+299 
-314 MTFQSEKTSGNV
+314 
-326 VLTVENAAIGYD
+326 
-338 GEILSEPINLDLRKM
+338 
-353 NAVAI
+353 
-358 VGPNGIGKSTFIK
+358 
-371 SIVDQIPFIKGEKRF
+371 
-386 GANVEVG
+386 EV
-393 YYDQTQSKLT
+393 
-403 PSNTVLDELWND
+403 
-415 FKLTP
+415 
-420 EVEIRNRLGAFLF
+420 
-433 SGDDVKKSVGM
+433 
-444 LSGGEKAR
+444 
-452 LLLAKLSMENNNF
+452 

-610 SKGFGD
+610 FKGFGD

-698 TKGQTSASQMLDRF
+698 TKGQASASQMLDRF

>member
-1 MIILQANK
+1 MNILNIEHISK
-9 IERSFAGEV
+9 IYGEKV
-18 LFDNITLQVDERD
+18 IFDDVSLGIHSGDKIGVIGVNGT
-31 RIALVGK
+31 GK
-38 NGAGKST
+38 TT
-45 LLKILVGEEEPTS
+45 LLKIIAKINEPDK
-58 GEINKKK
+58 GQIICGNG
-65 DISLSYLAQDSRF
+65 IRVSYLPQNPEFPKKQSILEYVMDGKEHQDWKT
-78 ESENTIYDEML
+78 ESEAKTILTKLGIYD
-89 HVFDDLRRTEK
+89 
-100 QLRQME
+100 
-106 LEMGE
+106 
-111 KSGEDLDKL
+111 
-120 MADYDRLSENFRQA
+120 
-134 GGFTYEADIRAILNG
+134 
-149 FKFDE
+149 FDE
-154 SMWQMKIA
+154 GCDH
-162 ELSGGQNTRLALAK
+162 LSGGQKKRVALART
-176 MLLEKPNLLVL
+176 LV
-187 DEPTNHLDI
+187 DPT
-196 ETIAWLENY
+196 
-205 LVNYSGALII
+205 
-215 VSHDRYFLDKVATV
+215 
-229 TLDLTKHS
+229 
-237 LDRYVGN
+237 
-244 YSRFVELKEQ
+244 
-254 KLATEAKNYEKQ
+254 
-266 QKEIAALEDFVNRNL
+266 
-281 VRASTTKRAQS
+281 
-292 RRKQLEK
+292 
-299 MERLDKPESGKKSAN
+299 
-314 MTFQSEKTSGNV
+314 
-326 VLTVENAAIGYD
+326 
-338 GEILSEPINLDLRKM
+338 
-353 NAVAI
+353 
-358 VGPNGIGKSTFIK
+358 
-371 SIVDQIPFIKGEKRF
+371 
-386 GANVEVG
+386 EV
-393 YYDQTQSKLT
+393 
-403 PSNTVLDELWND
+403 
-415 FKLTP
+415 
-420 EVEIRNRLGAFLF
+420 
-433 SGDDVKKSVGM
+433 
-444 LSGGEKAR
+444 
-452 LLLAKLSMENNNF
+452 

-698 TKGQTSASQMLDRF
+698 TKGQASASQMLDRF

-818 AKPEKSKPA
+818 AKPEKSKPT

>member
-1 MIILQANK
+1 MNILNIEHISK
-9 IERSFAGEV
+9 IYGEKV
-18 LFDNITLQVDERD
+18 IFDDVSLGIHSGDKIGVIGVNGT
-31 RIALVGK
+31 GK
-38 NGAGKST
+38 TT
-45 LLKILVGEEEPTS
+45 LLKIIAKINEPDK
-58 GEINKKK
+58 GQIICGNG
-65 DISLSYLAQDSRF
+65 IRVSYLPQNPEFPKKQSILEYVMDGKEHQDWKT
-78 ESENTIYDEML
+78 ESEAKTILTKLGIYD
-89 HVFDDLRRTEK
+89 
-100 QLRQME
+100 
-106 LEMGE
+106 
-111 KSGEDLDKL
+111 
-120 MADYDRLSENFRQA
+120 
-134 GGFTYEADIRAILNG
+134 
-149 FKFDE
+149 FDE
-154 SMWQMKIA
+154 GCDH
-162 ELSGGQNTRLALAK
+162 LSGGQKKRVALART
-176 MLLEKPNLLVL
+176 LV
-187 DEPTNHLDI
+187 DPT
-196 ETIAWLENY
+196 
-205 LVNYSGALII
+205 
-215 VSHDRYFLDKVATV
+215 
-229 TLDLTKHS
+229 
-237 LDRYVGN
+237 
-244 YSRFVELKEQ
+244 
-254 KLATEAKNYEKQ
+254 
-266 QKEIAALEDFVNRNL
+266 
-281 VRASTTKRAQS
+281 
-292 RRKQLEK
+292 
-299 MERLDKPESGKKSAN
+299 
-314 MTFQSEKTSGNV
+314 
-326 VLTVENAAIGYD
+326 
-338 GEILSEPINLDLRKM
+338 
-353 NAVAI
+353 
-358 VGPNGIGKSTFIK
+358 
-371 SIVDQIPFIKGEKRF
+371 
-386 GANVEVG
+386 EV
-393 YYDQTQSKLT
+393 
-403 PSNTVLDELWND
+403 
-415 FKLTP
+415 
-420 EVEIRNRLGAFLF
+420 
-433 SGDDVKKSVGM
+433 
-444 LSGGEKAR
+444 
-452 LLLAKLSMENNNF
+452 

-585 SMQQNVEMDS
+585 AMQQNVEMDS

-616 KHLINDFSYIFLRD
+616 KHLINDFSYIVLRD

-686 DYIKNVAEYIQT
+686 DYIRNVAEYIQT
-698 TKGQTSASQMLDRF
+698 TKGQASASQMLDRF

-805 GGYTDYLEKVKPA
+805 GGYTDYLEKVKPI
-818 AKPEKSKPA
+818 AKEEKSKPE

-862 KLEEKL
+862 KLEEKI

-888 TEQKESAQAELD
+888 TQQKEETEEALN

>member
-1 MIILQANK
+1 MNILNIEHISK
-9 IERSFAGEV
+9 IYGEKV
-18 LFDNITLQVDERD
+18 IFDDVSLGIHSGDKIGVIGVNGT
-31 RIALVGK
+31 GK
-38 NGAGKST
+38 TT
-45 LLKILVGEEEPTS
+45 LLKIIAKINEPDK
-58 GEINKKK
+58 GQIICGNG
-65 DISLSYLAQDSRF
+65 IRVSYLPQNPEFPKKQSILEYVMDGKEHQDWKT
-78 ESENTIYDEML
+78 ESEAKTILTKLGIYD
-89 HVFDDLRRTEK
+89 
-100 QLRQME
+100 
-106 LEMGE
+106 
-111 KSGEDLDKL
+111 
-120 MADYDRLSENFRQA
+120 
-134 GGFTYEADIRAILNG
+134 
-149 FKFDE
+149 FDE
-154 SMWQMKIA
+154 GCDH
-162 ELSGGQNTRLALAK
+162 LSGGQKKRVALART
-176 MLLEKPNLLVL
+176 LV
-187 DEPTNHLDI
+187 DPT
-196 ETIAWLENY
+196 
-205 LVNYSGALII
+205 
-215 VSHDRYFLDKVATV
+215 
-229 TLDLTKHS
+229 
-237 LDRYVGN
+237 
-244 YSRFVELKEQ
+244 
-254 KLATEAKNYEKQ
+254 
-266 QKEIAALEDFVNRNL
+266 
-281 VRASTTKRAQS
+281 
-292 RRKQLEK
+292 
-299 MERLDKPESGKKSAN
+299 
-314 MTFQSEKTSGNV
+314 
-326 VLTVENAAIGYD
+326 
-338 GEILSEPINLDLRKM
+338 
-353 NAVAI
+353 
-358 VGPNGIGKSTFIK
+358 
-371 SIVDQIPFIKGEKRF
+371 
-386 GANVEVG
+386 EV
-393 YYDQTQSKLT
+393 
-403 PSNTVLDELWND
+403 
-415 FKLTP
+415 
-420 EVEIRNRLGAFLF
+420 
-433 SGDDVKKSVGM
+433 
-444 LSGGEKAR
+444 
-452 LLLAKLSMENNNF
+452 

-616 KHLINDFSYIFLRD
+616 KHLINDFSYIVLRD

-686 DYIKNVAEYIQT
+686 DYIRNVAEYIQT
-698 TKGQTSASQMLDRF
+698 TKGQASASQMLDRF

-805 GGYTDYLEKVKPA
+805 GGYTDYLEKVKPI
-818 AKPEKSKPA
+818 AKQEKSKLE

-834 KFQKEHQKKLK
+834 KFRKEHQKKLK

-862 KLEEKL
+862 KLEEKI

-888 TEQKESAQAELD
+888 TQQKEETEEALN